1 MVCTK
6 PKTVETSGEDNGRWV
21 TAKGGLSLSTQF

>member
-1 MVCTK
+1 MIRTE
-6 PKTVETSGEDNGRWV
+6 PKTVETSGEDDRRGM